1 MLAILNSD
9 LMSVLYGAYFGA
21 LIMSG
26 GYFQFQAPQL
36 RVLPIRQVSFDTPS
50 VERRNLLE
58 RSKELCADLMDN
70 PEDNRLYDLIRQQL
84 ATTPSHAD
92 VVHDL
97 LAFLARDMIEMNKE
111 KQSEINLTHKTTI
124 RSYHE
129 QPFSALLA
137 ALRTNRRRFG
147 PGFDVSGRR
156 FQEELDREFNAS
168 VQKLLPLKASI
179 ETTDNLIDE
188 IVFRLY
194 GLTDDEINLV
204 KDQSDADS

>member
-1 MLAILNSD
+1 
-9 LMSVLYGAYFGA
+9 MSVLYGAYFGA

-111 KQSEINLTHKTTI
+111 KQSEIK
-124 RSYHE
+124 
-129 QPFSALLA
+129 
-137 ALRTNRRRFG
+137 
-147 PGFDVSGRR
+147 GF
-156 FQEELDREFNAS
+156 
-168 VQKLLPLKASI
+168 
-179 ETTDNLIDE
+179 
-188 IVFRLY
+188 
-194 GLTDDEINLV
+194 
-204 KDQSDADS
+204 